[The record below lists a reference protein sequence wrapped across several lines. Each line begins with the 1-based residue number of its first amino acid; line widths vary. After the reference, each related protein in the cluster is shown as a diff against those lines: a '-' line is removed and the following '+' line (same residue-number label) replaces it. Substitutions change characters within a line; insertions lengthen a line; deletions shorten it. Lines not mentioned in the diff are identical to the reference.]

1 MKPGKSLHFYS
12 CLVKYQSPAD
22 QRRESP
28 EKPDFSVQNQYH
40 HSPTSQHSQQSQQ
53 SSTSALFGA
62 LKGGALG
69 FVGKVKDASSKVMET
84 VSA

>member
-1 MKPGKSLHFYS
+1 MKYILYFFTANT
-12 CLVKYQSPAD
+12 QSPSHY
-22 QRRESP
+22 RRESP
-28 EKPDFSVQNQYH
+28 DSPDFPQQNQQNH
-40 HSPTSQHSQQSQQ
+40 AIPSQQQNNQNQQ

-69 FVGKVKDASSKVMET
+69 FMGKVKDASSKVMET